1 METINLYRMRRLG
14 RTLDKMMLKIRIEES
29 RACRTT
35 SFPSGMPGGTG
46 NHSKV
51 EEGAIR
57 LAELKDAYKEAFDEL
72 ERMRTALEPFIDSL
86 DDYNDRAV
94 MRLRYLKGYGTEKIS
109 DTIFMTERMVYYI
122 LSRSEK
128 QLARRFPKQVAEG
141 K

>member
-35 SFPSGMPGGTG
+35 SFPSGMPARTG

-128 QLARRFPKQVAEG
+128 QLARRFPKQVTEG